1 MEVFQRKDEMLQA
14 IGDTHSMGPGRNLR
28 ITIGTENEL
37 GPMQDCSVVTT
48 TYSVG
53 GRNIGSVSVI
63 GPVRMDYGKVISTL
77 GSIMQD
83 FQKMVRGEEENKKL
97 PKPPQQDDQ

>member
-1 MEVFQRKDEMLQA
+1 
-14 IGDTHSMGPGRNLR
+14 
-28 ITIGTENEL
+28 
-37 GPMQDCSVVTT
+37 MQDCSVVTT

-83 FQKMVRGEEENKKL
+83 FQKMVWGEEENKNL
-97 PKPPQQDDQ
+97 PEPPQQDDQ